1 MLIVTTTMYLSR
13 IRKQL
18 LFLGVLWIAPMAI
31 AQEIP
36 QSDPVSTTP
45 QAAYLQLTH
54 SQSHERVQ
62 SGDLVYLNFSIEN
75 TSDRISRDISV
86 QIAITE
92 GTFIEAYSQKLG
104 TYDESRGL
112 WQLPQLQAKESATL
126 SFSLL
131 MNADQD
137 IDFQAFIF
145 NVGSISMENKAST
158 IQGEIKWVEED
169 CLVVFNDFSQTE
181 KGRKRGLYAD
191 CATEYPNNFL
201 QVFDRWGALVYEK
214 ENYDNSWTGKRHP
227 KFTKFGREEL
237 LEGTYYYVLSFPESD
252 RAEKTGWIYISE

>member
-1 MLIVTTTMYLSR
+1 MNLSR
-13 IRKQL
+13 IRKQF

-31 AQEIP
+31 AQEKS
-36 QSDPVSTTP
+36 QSDPANTSP

-54 SQSHERVQ
+54 SQSHERAQ
-62 SGDLVYLNFSIEN
+62 SGDLIYLNFSIEN
-75 TSDRISRDISV
+75 TGDRISKDISV

-92 GTFIEAYSQKLG
+92 GTFIEAYSQDPG

-112 WQLPQLQAKESATL
+112 WLLPQLQAKENTTL
-126 SFSLL
+126 RFSLL
-131 MNADQD
+131 MNSNQN
-137 IDFQAFIF
+137 IDFQSFISR
-145 NVGSISMENKAST
+145 VGSISTEYKVSE
-158 IQGEIKWVEED
+158 IQGRIKWVEED

-181 KGRKRGLYAD
+181 KGQKRGLYAD